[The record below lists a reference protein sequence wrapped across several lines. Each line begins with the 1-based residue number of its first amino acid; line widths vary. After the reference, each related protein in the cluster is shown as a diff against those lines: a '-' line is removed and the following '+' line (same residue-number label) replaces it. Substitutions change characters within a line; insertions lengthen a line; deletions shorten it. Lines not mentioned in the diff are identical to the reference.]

1 MSILAQHSNYKRAYF
16 GSTDDRI
23 VHKKFQRFQK
33 WVQMLLK
40 TSIKVV
46 SRHSCQ
52 DTSVA
57 ISQFS
62 HVRIWWYIAHFDP
75 FNVLI
80 HLHLISWMGKVMHL
94 RANCVHLVNCPE
106 VVTISDILCSC
117 SCWHLMPK
125 LLQTCPL
132 YRATDGNNSEK
143 WFQLFEFVP
152 LSHHN
157 HSVM

>member
-1 MSILAQHSNYKRAYF
+1 MPIFSIFPSTSKMSILAQHSNYKRAYF

-52 DTSVA
+52 YTSVA

-80 HLHLISWMGKVMHL
+80 HLHLISWMGTVMRL
-94 RANCVHLVNCPE
+94 RAYCVSGGHRVLGSIHIQLRKGILYLCKELWDTLYLRWSYE
-106 VVTISDILCSC
+106 VRSC
-117 SCWHLMPK
+117 SNK
-125 LLQTCPL
+125 Q
-132 YRATDGNNSEK
+132 E
-143 WFQLFEFVP
+143 
-152 LSHHN
+152 
-157 HSVM
+157 

>member
-1 MSILAQHSNYKRAYF
+1 MPIFSIFPSTSKISTLAQHFNYKRAYF
-16 GSTDDRI
+16 GSTEGRI

-62 HVRIWWYIAHFDP
+62 HIRIWWYIAHFDP

-80 HLHLISWMGKVMHL
+80 HLHLILWMGKVMHL
-94 RANCVHLVNCPE
+94 RANCEWLAE
-106 VVTISDILCSC
+106 ILRHSAFLGWAAEHCRNDSWNVYTQMC
-117 SCWHLMPK
+117 TW
-125 LLQTCPL
+125 
-132 YRATDGNNSEK
+132 
-143 WFQLFEFVP
+143 V
-152 LSHHN
+152 LSPTN
-157 HSVM
+157 